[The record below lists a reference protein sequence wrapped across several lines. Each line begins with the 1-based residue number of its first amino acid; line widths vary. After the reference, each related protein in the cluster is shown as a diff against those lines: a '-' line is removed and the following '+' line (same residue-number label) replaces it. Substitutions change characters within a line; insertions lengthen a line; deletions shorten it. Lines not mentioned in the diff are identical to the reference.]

1 MGAWYIQSIAIGGQ
15 GIDGN
20 PHGVVGN
27 DNVLFYNAWLGN
39 LRLFPTISEFRM
51 ELSEL
56 NLAIKQLIIT
66 ECDKPELTVESIT
79 DDEIIFGPNT
89 QVALDSLDALQISVA
104 IKKTYGV
111 RIQGSGESRNAFKN
125 VQSLSE
131 YIIKN
136 R

>member
-1 MGAWYIQSIAIGGQ
+1 
-15 GIDGN
+15 
-20 PHGVVGN
+20 
-27 DNVLFYNAWLGN
+27 
-39 LRLFPTISEFRM
+39 M

>member
-1 MGAWYIQSIAIGGQ
+1 
-15 GIDGN
+15 
-20 PHGVVGN
+20 
-27 DNVLFYNAWLGN
+27 
-39 LRLFPTISEFRM
+39 M

-79 DDEIIFGPNT
+79 DDEIIFGPDT